1 MLADHKS
8 NGKCANCLHKNKWV
22 KRTSSGRFR
31 RRCEQA
37 GCAIPFRLGMGRAL
51 CTGHGS
57 CAATMPANGGT
68 ISVRMPIPTETAL
81 NVVAGVNREVADS
94 QLGAEPTLQ
103 EHIMNCLLLP
113 YALIS
118 IMANLDSSRSF
129 NFLFLCFQIQATN
142 INRLTRWLNHL
153 TIVWC
158 RSYLLS

>member
-1 MLADHKS
+1 MV
-8 NGKCANCLHKNKWV
+8 WV

-37 GCAIPFRLGMGRAL
+37 GCANPFHLRMGRGL
-51 CTGHGS
+51 STGHGS

-81 NVVAGVNREVADS
+81 NVVAGANREVPDS

-118 IMANLDSSRSF
+118 ITANLDSSRSF
-129 NFLFLCFQIQATN
+129 NFLVLCLQIQVKSTN
-142 INRLTRWLNHL
+142 TNRLTPWLNHL
-153 TIVWC
+153 IIVWG
-158 RSYLLS
+158 RSYLSS